1 MIKTRKPEQRERER
15 EGAHGNLPRAISHY
29 EVDRIP
35 SRFRNLT
42 SERDREDEKEH
53 IYLPAFTADHA
64 WEFAYTRL
72 PLPLHTHTHTH
83 AHIIGDVYIGLRY
96 TCVRAPADIHGFCLF
111 AFAAVL
117 SPTRASIK
125 NTPRGG
131 FVRALASCRPSII
144 IFACSARSARQI
156 STALCVCTLA
166 ARVGCGSITLPRQRF
181 CTYRTSSYSG
191 AVLVFFFRPSP
202 FFCAPAAPLFFH
214 GK

>member
-1 MIKTRKPEQRERER
+1 MEIFQEQLAITRSIVYPPGFATWRVRETERTRKSIFTYPRSRPTMRE
-15 EGAHGNLPRAISHY
+15 NLPTRG
-29 EVDRIP
+29 
-35 SRFRNLT
+35 
-42 SERDREDEKEH
+42 
-53 IYLPAFTADHA
+53 YLCHC
-64 WEFAYTRL
+64 
-72 PLPLHTHTHTH
+72 THTHTY

-181 CTYRTSSYSG
+181 CIYRTSSYSG
-191 AVLVFFFRPSP
+191 ADLVFFFRPSP
-202 FFCAPAAPLFFH
+202 FFCAPAGPLFFH